1 MVGTPSLKGGTRGS
15 RETNGPSAQHLKNE
29 CPRPPRKTNKRMTM
43 SQELQNATQ
52 FDEKQVARLLSLSV
66 KTVQKFR
73 ANGSGPKFIRIS
85 PRCVRYVLSD
95 ILEWQAA
102 RRVSSTS
109 EPCPGDV
116 SNTPG
121 KARRVK

>member
-1 MVGTPSLKGGTRGS
+1 
-15 RETNGPSAQHLKNE
+15 
-29 CPRPPRKTNKRMTM
+29 M
-43 SQELQNATQ
+43 SQELQNVTQ

-66 KTVQKFR
+66 KTVRKFR

-109 EPCPGDV
+109 EPCPGPAEQPPSADGGLGG
-116 SNTPG
+116 SP
-121 KARRVK
+121 RRGG